1 MFIRQSLKRLR
12 PLASRK
18 ASSHAIAPS
27 FDIAVYQPSSSLM
40 FPSSQ
45 LSQYRLRS
53 IRRYFSAYRQN
64 PDPRDFLMDT
74 ATDKKE
80 RFDPSLTASEWKA
93 RTIHLLDVI
102 ESPVGSLSSL
112 DLCQAEETIRWWTTQ
127 RTAEGVTAAFHI
139 FGRIAVELEK
149 SPHLLNTEDLIYWL
163 DGRYPRSTHLLNAAL
178 DAWRIVWESGGSAS
192 NGVVGEEI
200 DTLPPEQ
207 VLLSVERL
215 AAATNTCPV
224 PLNERTYS
232 IIMNAA
238 VKRGD
243 SGTPIFTER
252 ILETMLVESGT
263 NPAVMPDTVA
273 FTTAIRAWA
282 ISGRPDAAHR
292 AEGLWREMLSLVE
305 DQVIDAQPNT
315 VMYNTVLDALV
326 RSNTRAGMERAD
338 EILRQMM
345 TSPYQDVYPDTV
357 SFRLVIFG
365 WTELMSEEEE
375 EQDSA
380 DRAYSLLSEMLRL
393 YETGSSDVDV
403 DASFFSKLIST
414 LARFGTDYQKAQDIY
429 DHLLELYERTGD
441 PRFEPDIYTTR
452 AMVIVYSKQNRP
464 EMAEPLLVRLEHEA
478 ESSGDLTMMPKRG
491 HYRDV
496 LLAWTRSCNK
506 EIAVERAEGLL
517 LRMIDLALKVNK
529 DMVPDGKSI
538 NTVLHMWS
546 TATSQRK
553 DAAQRAESLLRT
565 IQGLHDKT
573 RHQNYKM
580 GSSSFLSVITA
591 WSRSNVAE
599 ASDRAEALLFEMQRR
614 CDEGQEDLRPDRFH
628 YASVITAWGKSGRYD
643 ASDSLD
649 DIFEEAVDAYKAGHL
664 MARPDTAL
672 YGATIHACAQIGDA
686 ERAEHYLQRML
697 KDYKQGNESAK
708 PSSKVFNAVLLAW
721 LRSGNLKAPERAE
734 ALFRAMQASNQGEG
748 SHVRPDK
755 QSFGLMIEILSN
767 SQSKDITE
775 RASHYS
781 QQLKTFRDSVRI

>member
-1 MFIRQSLKRLR
+1 M
-12 PLASRK
+12 
-18 ASSHAIAPS
+18 
-27 FDIAVYQPSSSLM
+27 YQPSLSSSSLM

-45 LSQYRLRS
+45 LPQHRLRS
-53 IRRYFSAYRQN
+53 CRRCFSAYRLN
-64 PDPRDFLMDT
+64 PDPRDFLTDT
-74 ATDKKE
+74 STDKKE
-80 RFDPSLTASEWKA
+80 RFDPSLTAAEWKV
-93 RTIHLLDVI
+93 RTTTLLDAT
-102 ESPVGSLSSL
+102 ESPVGSLSSY
-112 DLCQAEETIRWWTTQ
+112 DLCQAEETVRWWTTQ
-127 RTAEGVTAAFHI
+127 RTPEGVTAAFRI
-139 FGRIAVELEK
+139 FDRIAVELEK
-149 SPHLLNTEDLIYWL
+149 SPQLLNSEDLIYWL
-163 DGRYPRSTHLLNAAL
+163 DGRYPRATHLLNAAL
-178 DAWRIVWESGGSAS
+178 DAWRIVWENSS
-192 NGVVGEEI
+192 NGLAVVVAGEET

-207 VLLSVERL
+207 VLLSVQRL

-252 ILETMLVESGT
+252 ILETMLVESET
-263 NPAVMPDTVA
+263 NPAVLPDTVA

-326 RSNTRAGMERAD
+326 RGNVRAGMERAD

-365 WTELMSEEEE
+365 WTELWSEEEE
-375 EQDSA
+375 EQVRGKADPSDSV
-380 DRAYSLLSEMLRL
+380 DRAYSLLKEMLRL
-393 YETGSSDVDV
+393 YETGSSNVDV

-414 LARFGTDYQKAQDIY
+414 LARFGADFEKAQDIY

-441 PRFEPDIYTTR
+441 PRFEPDLYTTR
-452 AMVIVYSKQNRP
+452 AMIIVYSKQNQP
-464 EMAEPLLVRLEHEA
+464 EKAEPLLVRLEHEA

-506 EIAVERAEGLL
+506 EIAVEHAERLL
-517 LRMIDLALKVNK
+517 LRMIDIALRANK
-529 DMVPDGKSI
+529 DMVPDNKSI
-538 NTVLHMWS
+538 NSVLHMWS

-553 DAAQRAESLLRT
+553 DAAHRAESLLRT
-565 IQGLHDKT
+565 MQGLYDKT
-573 RHQNYKM
+573 RHRNYKM
-580 GSSSFLSVITA
+580 GSSSFLSVISA
-591 WSRSNVAE
+591 WSRSNVFE
-599 ASDRAEALLFEMQRR
+599 APDRAEGLLFEMQRR

-643 ASDSLD
+643 AADSLD

-672 YGATIHACAQIGDA
+672 YGATINACAQIGNGEGA
-686 ERAEHYLQRML
+686 ERYLQRML
-697 KDYKQGNESAK
+697 KDCKQGNESAK
-708 PSSKVFNAVLLAW
+708 PSTKVFNAVLLSW

-734 ALFRAMQASNQGEG
+734 ALFRAMQAPSQGGG
-748 SHVRPDK
+748 SHIRPDK
-755 QSFGLMIEILSN
+755 RSFDLMIEILSN
-767 SQSKDITE
+767 SQSKENSE

-781 QQLKTFRDSVRI
+781 QQLKTFHDTGSLI